1 MNAINILNRCRSAQ
15 AEIRRLEERIARYRD
30 CATDSS
36 AHINPNGRVQ
46 GSGGDSLSEFAAEI
60 CDCTKQCDKRK
71 LEYKAESYCAC
82 KLLDRLPETE
92 CAVLYRFYMN
102 GQTVDGIAAA
112 IGLTANYVKRKKAD
126 GLTFLAQIDPKV
138 VLELLPEWYGR
149 ENV

>member
-1 MNAINILNRCRSAQ
+1 MNAIDILNRCRSAQ
-15 AEIRRLEERIARYRD
+15 ADIRRLEERIARYRD

-46 GSGGDSLSEFAAEI
+46 GSGSDSLAEFAAEI
-60 CDCTKQCDKRK
+60 CDCEEERDKRK
-71 LEYKAESYCAC
+71 REYKAESYCAC

-92 CAVLYRFYMN
+92 CSVLYRFYMS

-126 GLTFLAQIDPKV
+126 GLARLAQIDRKI
-138 VLELLPEWYGR
+138 VLEMLPEWYGK
-149 ENV
+149 ENA